1 MLVSTI
7 GGGVKDRGHRAEGQ
21 ARGRIAA
28 LESTCAFLQ
37 AENRQLW
44 ALAEEGAAARLVL
57 EGVILDRD
65 RLAAQCAR
73 LEPEHRGLA
82 DENTRLIAENAALR
96 AEVCHLKGTVE
107 SRQRPARRP
116 QRPFSKHP
124 PTPPPRRPTQ
134 SLVAP
139 GAAACHVGP
148 RARAHAVVL
157 SKECGLSATK
167 IARLF
172 GLFGLT
178 VTAGGIVAVLHRVAR
193 AAGPT
198 YAALVEGVRNSAVVS
213 PDETGWRVGGR
224 SAWLWAFVGH
234 GVCVYMIAAG
244 RGFAQATVVLG
255 P

>member
-1 MLVSTI
+1 
-7 GGGVKDRGHRAEGQ
+7 
-21 ARGRIAA
+21 
-28 LESTCAFLQ
+28 
-37 AENRQLW
+37 
-44 ALAEEGAAARLVL
+44 
-57 EGVILDRD
+57 
-65 RLAAQCAR
+65 
-73 LEPEHRGLA
+73 
-82 DENTRLIAENAALR
+82 
-96 AEVCHLKGTVE
+96 
-107 SRQRPARRP
+107 
-116 QRPFSKHP
+116 
-124 PTPPPRRPTQ
+124 
-134 SLVAP
+134 
-139 GAAACHVGP
+139 

-224 SAWLWAFVGH
+224 SAWLWAFVGD

-244 RGFAQATVVLG
+244 RGFAQATGVLG
-255 P
+255 AAFGGGRVGAGWASYGRGARAAAQTSRAGARTLARQ